1 MKFPGHVGRIFMY
14 KFEMQ
19 KYARFRAA
27 VADRHIQVSPPPIE
41 SFFIGAPCEIYRTR
55 IKSDE

>member
-1 MKFPGHVGRIFMY
+1 MY

-27 VADRHIQVSPPPIE
+27 VADRHIQVSPPLLNR
-41 SFFIGAPCEIYRTR
+41 FLLVRLVKFTARA
-55 IKSDE
+55 